1 MGVMDG
7 VDGVDVGN
15 GMSVLVAGSVSM
27 GVETIVDDGTLTGCV
42 GGTFDA
48 EAHPVMTIKA
58 IPISSLP
65 FILISLHFI
74 ERQHVYFTPDLRAN
88 HFTLQSFQ

>member
-1 MGVMDG
+1 MDG

-27 GVETIVDDGTLTGCV
+27 RVGTIVDAGKLTGCV
-42 GGTFDA
+42 CGTLDA
-48 EAHPVMTIKA
+48 EDAEVHPVITIKA
-58 IPISSLP
+58 MPINSLP
-65 FILISLHFI
+65 FILISLYFI
-74 ERQHVYFTPDLRAN
+74 ERQLVYFTPDLRAF